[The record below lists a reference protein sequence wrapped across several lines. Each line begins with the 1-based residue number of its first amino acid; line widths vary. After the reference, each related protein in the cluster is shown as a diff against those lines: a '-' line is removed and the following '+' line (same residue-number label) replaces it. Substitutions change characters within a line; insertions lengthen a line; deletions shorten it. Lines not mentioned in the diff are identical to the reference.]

1 MSEECLKNA
10 QDLTKSQKHDP
21 ITDSPTWIQEM
32 LAHLKTIYSTQGGS
46 NSTSHNMTHN
56 TTPSNTMQHTLKH
69 NEAMC
74 LMV

>member
-32 LAHLKTIYSTQGGS
+32 LAHLKMRKSERESEAGRQLYFRKQGQK
-46 NSTSHNMTHN
+46 THHEGCQAHHVPG
-56 TTPSNTMQHTLKH
+56 PSF
-69 NEAMC
+69 
-74 LMV
+74 